1 MPRFHLQE
9 DLLVDYASGA
19 LPTPV
24 SLLVA
29 THLTLCPVCRDAVD
43 GYETIGGA
51 LLEEINPVA
60 MAADALEV
68 AFACLETDDIEALE
82 TDNAANLDPDDPTAP
97 SIPRALSR
105 VLGGSVET
113 LAWKRRARGIAE
125 VELPVNNDGYSASL
139 LRIEPGAAIRSHTH
153 EGQELTLVLRG
164 AFSDA
169 SGHYQRGD
177 VCHATPEVTHA
188 PVADPG
194 EVCLCLA
201 VVDGPL
207 KLTGLVGRMLNPF
220 LKL

>member
-9 DLLVDYASGA
+9 DLLLDYASGA
-19 LPTPV
+19 LPSPV

-51 LLEEINPVA
+51 LLEEITPVA
-60 MAADALEV
+60 MAADALEM
-68 AFACLETDDIEALE
+68 AFASLETDNIEVLE
-82 TDNAANLDPDDPTAP
+82 TDNAANLEPDDPTAP

-113 LAWKRRARGIAE
+113 LAWKPRARGIAE
-125 VELPVNNDGYSASL
+125 VELPVGNDGYSASL

-177 VCHATPEVTHA
+177 VCHATPEITHA

-201 VVDGPL
+201 VVDGSL

-220 LKL
+220 LRL